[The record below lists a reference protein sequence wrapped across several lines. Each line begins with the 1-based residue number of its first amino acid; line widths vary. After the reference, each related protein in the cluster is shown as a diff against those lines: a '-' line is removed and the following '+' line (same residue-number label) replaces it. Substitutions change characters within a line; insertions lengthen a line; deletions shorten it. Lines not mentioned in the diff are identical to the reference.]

1 MKLGQKRIPV
11 GNYIPYGKKYYSVRE
26 KINYYNKVI
35 AGKVD
40 ASAETKRKAKLRL
53 KTLNK
58 LNTQNYY
65 EPKFIVTDDNH
76 FGNKSKPRLCVAIS
90 EGTKNR
96 ILVAPVNKR
105 KTSEIILDKNIGR
118 SISKGHTKMIDRN
131 DVYKSNY
138 IYGKHSLTRYDK
150 EKIKDVFK

>member
-1 MKLGQKRIPV
+1 MKLEQKRIPV
-11 GNYIPYGKKYYSVRE
+11 GNYIPYEKKYYSVRE

-90 EGTKNR
+90 EGQ
-96 ILVAPVNKR
+96 
-105 KTSEIILDKNIGR
+105 KTEFLLLR
-118 SISKGHTKMIDRN
+118 
-131 DVYKSNY
+131 
-138 IYGKHSLTRYDK
+138 LTK
-150 EKIKDVFK
+150 EKQVKLYLIKISDVQHLKDIRK